1 MSDSAPNPS
10 PAPEPRGPDGAPGI
24 LIERVTKVFDG
35 EVVAVNDV
43 SLEVGDGELM
53 VLVGPSGCGK
63 STLLRLIA
71 GLEKVSAGR
80 IVIGGRDVTA
90 VAPPDRDIAMVF
102 QNYALYPHMTV
113 RENLAF
119 GLRQRRTPRD
129 EVARRVGELASML
142 GLEPLMGRRPAQL
155 SGGQRQRVAIGR
167 ALVREPRAFLLDEPL
182 SNLDAKLRTS
192 MRSELARLHERLR
205 TTTVYVTHDQV
216 EAMTLGDRVAVL
228 RDGVVQQCDVPQVL
242 FRRPCNLF
250 VAAFIGSP
258 AMNLVPAR
266 VDGGVARFAE
276 HEIPLPSGSRLLNAG
291 REVILGVRPTAFAF
305 DGPRAEPDW
314 PRIDV
319 AVELVEELGD
329 EIQLTFQVDA
339 PPVEAEAVRAA
350 ADTDDA
356 DEGRL
361 LLDDRRT
368 RFIASLGGH
377 RAVRPGERVRLAL
390 DARDLHFF
398 DPASG
403 EALARDAVPEA
414 QPTRS

>member
-1 MSDSAPNPS
+1 MSAE
-10 PAPEPRGPDGAPGI
+10 AGI
-24 LIERVTKVFDG
+24 SIERVSKVFDG

-119 GLRQRRTPRD
+119 GLRQRRTPRE
-129 EVARRVGELASML
+129 EVGRRVGELASML

-192 MRSELARLHERLR
+192 MRAELARLHERLR

-266 VDGGVARFAE
+266 VEGGVARFAD
-276 HEIPLPSGSRLLNAG
+276 HEIPLVSDSPLRGAD

-319 AVELVEELGD
+319 TVELVEELGD
-329 EIQLTFQVDA
+329 EIQLTFQIDA

-368 RFIASLGGH
+368 RFTASLDGR

-398 DPASG
+398 DPATG
-403 EALARDAVPEA
+403 DALRPHSAVAASPQSDSSLSRA
-414 QPTRS
+414 QPSA

>member
-1 MSDSAPNPS
+1 MSEPS
-10 PAPEPRGPDGAPGI
+10 PGI
-24 LIERVTKVFDG
+24 SVERVTKVFDG

-43 SLEVGDGELM
+43 TLDVGDGELM

-80 IVIGGRDVTA
+80 IVIGGRDVTT

-119 GLRQRRTPRD
+119 GLRQRRTPRE
-129 EVARRVGELASML
+129 EVARRVGELGSML
-142 GLEPLMGRRPAQL
+142 GLEPLMARRPAQL

-266 VDGGVARFAE
+266 VHGSVARFAE
-276 HEIPLPSGSRLLNAG
+276 HEIPLASQSPLHGAS

-329 EIQLTFQVDA
+329 EVQLTFQVDA

-350 ADTDDA
+350 ADTADA

-361 LLDDRRT
+361 LLDDRLT
-368 RFIASLGGH
+368 RFTASLDGR

-398 DPASG
+398 DPATG
-403 EALARDAVPEA
+403 EALAQDAVPEA

>member
-1 MSDSAPNPS
+1 MGEIALEHVS
-10 PAPEPRGPDGAPGI
+10 
-24 LIERVTKVFDG
+24 KVFDG
-35 EVVAVNDV
+35 DVVAVDDV
-43 SLEVGDGELM
+43 SLEVADGELM

-80 IVIGGRDVTA
+80 VVIGGRDVTA

-119 GLRQRRTPRD
+119 GLRQRHTARE
-129 EVARRVGELASML
+129 EVSRRVDELAAML
-142 GLEPLMGRRPAQL
+142 GLEALMGRRPAQL

-258 AMNLVPAR
+258 AMNLVAAR
-266 VDGGVARFAE
+266 VDGGRVRFAE
-276 HEIPLPSGSRLLNAG
+276 HDIPLASDSPLSGAARD
-291 REVILGVRPTAFAF
+291 VILGVRPTAFAF
-305 DGPRAEPDW
+305 DDPRAEPDW
-314 PRIDV
+314 PRIEV
-319 AVELVEELGD
+319 TIELVEELGD
-329 EIQLTFQVDA
+329 EVQVGFAVDA
-339 PPVEAEAVRAA
+339 PRVEAEAVRAA
-350 ADTDDA
+350 AETADA
-356 DEGRL
+356 DEDRL
-361 LLDDRRT
+361 LVDDRRT
-368 RFIASLGGH
+368 RFTASLDGR
-377 RAVRPGERVRLAL
+377 RAVRTGERVRLAL

-403 EALARDAVPEA
+403 ATLARDTVSAGRA
-414 QPTRS
+414 A

>member
-1 MSDSAPNPS
+1 MTEAAS
-10 PAPEPRGPDGAPGI
+10 GI
-24 LIERVTKVFDG
+24 SIERVSKVFDG

-43 SLEVGDGELM
+43 SLDVGDGELM

-90 VAPPDRDIAMVF
+90 VPPPDRDIAMVF

-119 GLRQRRTPRD
+119 GLRQRRTPRE
-129 EVARRVGELASML
+129 EVARRVAELASML

-228 RDGVVQQCDVPQVL
+228 RDGIVQQCDVPQVL
-242 FRRPCNLF
+242 FRHPCNLF

-276 HEIPLPSGSRLLNAG
+276 HEIPLAAESPLRSASRD
-291 REVILGVRPTAFAF
+291 VMLGVRPTAFAF

-329 EIQLTFQVDA
+329 EIQLTFEVDA

-368 RFIASLGGH
+368 RFTASLYGR

-398 DPASG
+398 DPATG
-403 EALARDAVPEA
+403 EALSQGVVPEA